1 MGKVGGARQGA
12 GRPKGSVS
20 KRSVDA
26 VATAMA
32 KGISPVEYML
42 SIMRDEDAD
51 SKRREWAAEKAAPYV
66 HPRPTPLDRAIRI
79 ELPETTTLEGVD
91 VAQAKVLQSVADGE
105 ITPSHGQSLSNLI
118 ESRRKAIETNELLV
132 RLERLEE
139 AISNKGAHR

>member
-42 SIMRDEDAD
+42 SIMRDETAERKDRA
-51 SKRREWAAEKAAPYV
+51 WAAEKAAPYV
-66 HPRPTPLDRAIRI
+66 HPRPAPLDNTVEID
-79 ELPETTTLEGVD
+79 LPDTSDLAGID
-91 VAQAKVLQSVADGE
+91 AAQSKVLESVAAGAL
-105 ITPSHGQSLSNLI
+105 TPSQGQSLSNLI
-118 ESRRKAIETNELLV
+118 EARRKAIETNELLQ
-132 RLERLEE
+132 RIEKLENE
-139 AISNKGAHR
+139 AQR